1 MLSRQA
7 WRLLTCPE
15 TLCAQVLKAKYFP
28 NISMLR
34 CTARDGI
41 SYSWR
46 SILRG
51 VELLK
56 EGIIWRIGNGS
67 SVNIWSDPWLP
78 RGNTRKPATPRGQS
92 LLTRVSELGDEQLI
106 LETFCPEDAQA
117 ILAIPIDMQME
128 D

>member
-1 MLSRQA
+1 
-7 WRLLTCPE
+7 
-15 TLCAQVLKAKYFP
+15 
-28 NISMLR
+28 MLR

-56 EGIIWRIGNGS
+56 EEIIWRIGNGS

-78 RGNTRKPATPRGQS
+78 RGHTRKLATPRGRS
-92 LLTRVSELGDEQLI
+92 LLTRVSELIDPQTESWDEQLI
-106 LETFCPEDAQA
+106 LDNS
-117 ILAIPIDMQME
+117 L
-128 D
+128 